1 MTIEQVISTL
11 TQEKKNALHSRFH
24 CRAIMVK
31 TIEQYCE
38 LLSALQ
44 KIPGMVQISSDEL
57 FPSNDVLPQYERI
70 MAEKYYD
77 QWVILPGVSEYLR
90 LFNKSEAETQRFAKL
105 WNHSFPASSEGRI
118 IIPLWGCE
126 ALWRDKALHLCE
138 DDRKSENYYD
148 CADSNDDA
156 QHMEMII
163 LSRAFEPYVSQM
175 SPRNSR
181 TFMCL
186 QEWYDYWSAPNM
198 HISDFVLMTGRYLR
212 VQPTESE
219 ISVKVIMDTLSFL
232 REAFD
237 DGDALT
243 HENCPDVAASLLFH
257 YALQGGSLKQAIA
270 RSLNVQT
277 FSGTEMMSKW
287 GLLTLGQ
294 KYLVK
299 LWYALYPDES
309 FLCHCIT
316 LSKTEAEL
324 QKRILLDV
332 FTLMREHPAWIAESQ
347 MIISS
352 MNLKKEENYFQHL
365 DGIPE
370 FEDRLPFLSG
380 ISKTERIYLLHM
392 VGLWMRQ
399 SPDEVKDNA
408 AIREKYPQLMAYIDG
423 KPVGMDEDIR
433 DYFTRY
439 KSYKLSNTLPED
451 EALYFAGMTTDQ
463 CDYRYAA
470 LSSFVDDDCVVLW
483 GDALGAEWLSLL
495 LWALKKKQDLKMI
508 HSSIALATLP
518 TETCFNDQWT
528 QMVVPYEKKDKL
540 DKLAHKGIVDDP
552 DYYAC
557 VEEQIEFVSN
567 TIPGYI
573 DTLLKKYHRV
583 IITGDHGTSRLA
595 ARFFHKREGMPV
607 PAGAKVCSHG
617 RYCEASQNSS
627 VVDPNVI
634 DYKSVSGNRYFVYS
648 NYDHFKIS
656 GFAAGAE
663 DDNAIYGEIHGGA
676 TPEEMLV
683 PVIVIDSKEDK
694 PLSADWEKAVVKI
707 SKRAIR
713 PVIIFNRPVRNI
725 QVKIDTV
732 TGTCTPSTDKK
743 QWSIICDG
751 LKPGYYD
758 VSLVA
763 DGILLSVPKL
773 TVKSALG
780 DDDLFDL

>member
-1 MTIEQVISTL
+1 MTIDQVISTL
-11 TQEKKNALHSRFH
+11 AQEKQAALPSRFH

-31 TIEQYCE
+31 TIGQYCE

-70 MAEKYYD
+70 TAEQYYD
-77 QWVILPGVSEYLR
+77 KWVILPGVSEYLR
-90 LFNKSEAETQRFAKL
+90 LFHKSEAETQRFARL
-105 WNHSFPASSEGRI
+105 WDYHFPKSSKGRI

-126 ALWRDKALHLCE
+126 AHWRDKALHLCE
-138 DDRKSENYYD
+138 DIRKSEDYCD
-148 CADSNDDA
+148 CTDSSADA
-156 QHMEMII
+156 QHMGMII
-163 LSRAFEPYVSQM
+163 LSRAFEPYISQM

-186 QEWYDYWSAPNM
+186 QEWYNYWSAPDAG
-198 HISDFVLMTGRYLR
+198 ISDFVLMTGRYLR
-212 VQPTESE
+212 VQPAEGE

-237 DGDALT
+237 DGEALT
-243 HENCPDVAASLLFH
+243 HENCPDAAASLLFRF
-257 YALQGGSLKQAIA
+257 ALRGSPLQQAITG
-270 RSLNVQT
+270 SLNVQT

-287 GLLTLGQ
+287 GLLTSGQ

-299 LWYALYPDES
+299 LWYVLYPDES
-309 FLCHCIT
+309 YLCHCMT
-316 LSKTEAEL
+316 LSRTEAEL
-324 QKRILLDV
+324 QEHIMLDV
-332 FTLMREHPAWIAESQ
+332 FTLMREHPAWVEESRV
-347 MIISS
+347 IISG
-352 MNLKKEENYFQHL
+352 MNLKMEESYFQRL

-380 ISKTERIYLLHM
+380 TSKTERIYLLHM
-392 VGLWMRQ
+392 AGLWMRQ
-399 SPDEVKDNA
+399 NPEEVKDNPS
-408 AIREKYPQLMAYIDG
+408 IKEKYPQLMAYING
-423 KPVGMDEDIR
+423 KAGGMNEDIQE
-433 DYFTRY
+433 YFTRY

-451 EALYFAGMTTDQ
+451 ETLYFAGAATDQ
-463 CDYRYAA
+463 CDYRYTA
-470 LSSFVDDDCVVLW
+470 LSNYVDDDCVVLW

-495 LWALKKKQDLKMI
+495 SWALEKKQNVRI
-508 HSSIALATLP
+508 THSSIAQATLP

-528 QMVVPYEKKDKL
+528 RMSVPYEKKDKL

-557 VEEQIEFVSN
+557 VEEQIEFVSQ
-567 TIPGYI
+567 TLPGYI
-573 DTLLKKYHRV
+573 DTLLEKYHRV
-583 IITGDHGTSRLA
+583 IVTGDHGTSRLA

-607 PAGAKVCSHG
+607 PTGAKVCSHG
-617 RYCEASQNSS
+617 RYCEADQNST
-627 VVDPNVI
+627 VVDANVI
-634 DYKSVSGNRYFVYS
+634 DCKSVGGDRYFVYS

-676 TPEEMLV
+676 TPEEVLV
-683 PVIVIDSKEDK
+683 PVIVIDSREEK
-694 PLSADWEKAVVKI
+694 PLSAGWEKEVVKI
-707 SKRAIR
+707 SKRAVR
-713 PVIIFNRPVRNI
+713 PVIIFNRPVQNI

-743 QWSIICDG
+743 RWTITFAG
-751 LKPGYYD
+751 LKSGDYD

-763 DGILLSVPKL
+763 DGVLLSVPKL
-773 TVKSALG
+773 RVRSALG
-780 DDDLFDL
+780 DDDLFSL